1 MEKAERKFCVK
12 QKIKANMEEV
22 LGNERDLGYIIVCV
36 GQGQPAADPEE
47 TRCVRSTAGKM
58 CGGSGE

>member
-1 MEKAERKFCVK
+1 
-12 QKIKANMEEV
+12 MEEV